1 MPISDVTGVI
11 IASGVVSTAVQAIL
25 LLLIRYEIAKA
36 IDAMKEWV
44 EQFFARAETVQVKI
58 QSIEGRI
65 DRLPCD
71 HCAAE
76 ESARTRWPPGDSS
89 IRTMTLGHRPQREQ
103 QPTPPGLRAWAALLY
118 SEDFD
123 GQPNSEL
130 RRREPCPLCGAC

>member
-36 IDAMKEWV
+36 IDAMKSWV

-58 QSIEGRI
+58 QSIEARI

-71 HCAAE
+71 HC
-76 ESARTRWPPGDSS
+76 PP
-89 IRTMTLGHRPQREQ
+89 E
-103 QPTPPGLRAWAALLY
+103 
-118 SEDFD
+118 
-123 GQPNSEL
+123 
-130 RRREPCPLCGAC
+130 

>member
-36 IDAMKEWV
+36 IDAMKSWV

-71 HCAAE
+71 HCVPE
-76 ESARTRWPPGDSS
+76 ESARIRWPPGD
-89 IRTMTLGHRPQREQ
+89 
-103 QPTPPGLRAWAALLY
+103 
-118 SEDFD
+118 
-123 GQPNSEL
+123 
-130 RRREPCPLCGAC
+130 